1 MKLYNIKAMIPA
13 VALLFTA
20 SVTSCMSDL
29 DDGNIDPNAQS
40 QVDIAAL
47 YSKCYACLILEGN
60 DGNPD
65 FTSNDAGKTT
75 LIRNIYNANVLS
87 TDEAICWWT
96 DGGLEDYGV
105 NQPTPGSDAIRF
117 L

>member
-40 QVDIAAL
+40 QVDITAL
-47 YSKCYACLILEGN
+47 YSKCYACLILKATMEILI
-60 DGNPD
+60 
-65 FTSNDAGKTT
+65 SRRMT
-75 LIRNIYNANVLS
+75 LVKR
-87 TDEAICWWT
+87 
-96 DGGLEDYGV
+96 
-105 NQPTPGSDAIRF
+105 P
-117 L
+117 